1 MRRQPR
7 APGSVWSDALLV
19 RLGWIGAGTLALL
32 VLAGLWLTFMD
43 SDRVSPLQSSAEV
56 AQPVPVPEEGGD
68 SFPGRPLDADDP
80 RRLAGGSQMELRR
93 GCVWGGP
100 RQHPYTG
107 NLTAALTA
115 AQLPGDVVT
124 KLAIMRDGGVISDR
138 LQISSAGIHSADRQR
153 DYGYT
158 VKAITYD
165 GSICFDSKVNLP
177 SKAVGAANL
186 YELVDAKQQRY
197 SVMVVADGGNVA
209 VLETPVGGR

>member
-1 MRRQPR
+1 LRSQPR
-7 APGSVWSDALLV
+7 KPGSIWSDAVLV
-19 RLGWIGAGTLALL
+19 RLGWIVAGVLALL
-32 VLAGLWLTFMD
+32 LLGGSWLAFMD
-43 SDRVSPLQSSAEV
+43 SERVSPPQSSAEIPQLVPV
-56 AQPVPVPEEGGD
+56 AQEGGD

-100 RQHPYTG
+100 GQHPYTG
-107 NLTAALTA
+107 SLTTALTA
-115 AQLPGDVVT
+115 AQLPGDVVG
-124 KLAIMRDGGVISDR
+124 KLAIMHDGGVISDR
-138 LQISSAGIHSADRQR
+138 LEISSAGIHSADRKR

-158 VKAITYD
+158 MKAMTYD

-177 SKAVGAANL
+177 TKAVGAANL

-197 SVMVVADGGNVA
+197 SVMVVANGGNVA